1 MSKIW
6 DLRSMLQWMTGY
18 LQEKRIADARLEAEL
33 LLAQAVGQDRLYLY
47 THYDQPLTPAE
58 LARLKSW
65 LLRRVAGESA
75 AVIFGEKEF
84 MGLPFHV
91 TSDVLV
97 PRGDT
102 EVWVAE
108 VLARRGEQPQRVLD
122 VGTGSGAILGSLLHY
137 RANWQGVAV
146 DISPA
151 ALGVAAENFDALGV
165 ASRIELRES
174 DLFAALAGETF
185 DILVSNPP
193 YIPTGA
199 IPTLAAE
206 VQNEP
211 HTALDGGTDGLDVMR
226 RLVAQ
231 AAEYVVAGGL
241 CAVEIGYEQGRAVEA
256 LVQADGR
263 YTAPVICRDLSG
275 HDRAVLWEVKA

>member
-75 AVIFGEKEF
+75 A
-84 MGLPFHV
+84 
-91 TSDVLV
+91 SDVLV

-174 DLFAALAGETF
+174 DLCAALAGETF

-263 YTAPVICRDLSG
+263 YTVPVICRDLSG